1 MPNFAFWYAVF
12 LFGGAVGVTVGSC
25 FGNGLAL
32 IAGLLAGMAISGWI
46 GKRLSSN
53 RWSSA
58 SASNPEKPLGQ
69 PEPSATK
76 ALAQGL
82 ERIRFASAPLELRA
96 PETMAAELHTLGS
109 FSLPKGM
116 YEFAM
121 RKQIE
126 KQTSAT

>member
-12 LFGGAVGVTVGSC
+12 LFGGAVGVTVGSS
-25 FGNGLAL
+25 FDNGLAL

-46 GKRLSSN
+46 GEQLSSN

-58 SASNPEKPLGQ
+58 SNPEKLGQ
-69 PEPSATK
+69 PVATQ

-82 ERIRFASAPLELRA
+82 ERIRFASAPLELKA

-109 FSLPKGM
+109 FSLPKGDV
-116 YEFAM
+116 
-121 RKQIE
+121 
-126 KQTSAT
+126 